1 MPTARIVWLRPL
13 RGNLSSL
20 DQPQPRSLCI
30 SLLQVQLV
38 HAFARVAYHSTN
50 VLGEFLDHLYK
61 RIIYIFMLRA
71 APKLDINLADEK
83 LE

>member
-1 MPTARIVWLRPL
+1 MLTARTVLLRPL

-30 SLLQVQLV
+30 SLPQVPLV
-38 HAFARVAYHSTN
+38 HAFEGVACHSTN

-61 RIIYIFMLRA
+61 RIIYIYMYTSR
-71 APKLDINLADEK
+71 KSIGDSV
-83 LE
+83 